1 MSLPVV
7 GSRNLTDTLK
17 AYCLLGNAGDLA
29 RVEAIQ
35 GEITMSDLKSKN
47 ILVLGA
53 SGVLG
58 STIATKLAG
67 LGAQVMATSSNLES
81 AEKVPGVCN
90 PRLLVDL
97 SNPESIRVLIEYLL
111 DSDAKIDG
119 IINATGVVAFG
130 NYTELDSDVLQK
142 LFSVNATGPIQLI
155 QGLLPALK
163 SSSTNGNDPFIVTIS
178 GVVAESPMAGLAAYS
193 ASKAALH
200 SFTQAI
206 SRELRRDGIRVLD
219 ARPGHTETGLAG
231 RAIGGTAPAFPTG
244 MSAEHVVDRIVKA
257 IVEDEKDLPST
268 AF

>member
-1 MSLPVV
+1 MS
-7 GSRNLTDTLK
+7 
-17 AYCLLGNAGDLA
+17 
-29 RVEAIQ
+29 E
-35 GEITMSDLKSKN
+35 LKSKT
-47 ILVLGA
+47 ILVMGA

-97 SNPESIRVLIEYLL
+97 SNPESIRVLIEYLI
-111 DSDAKIDG
+111 DSEAKIDG
-119 IINATGVVAFG
+119 IVNATGVVAFG
-130 NYTELDSDVLQK
+130 NYTELTQESLHK

-163 SSSTNGNDPFIVTIS
+163 ASAANGNEPFIVTIS
-178 GVVAESPMAGLAAYS
+178 GVVAESPMAGIAAYS
-193 ASKAALH
+193 SSKAALY

-219 ARPGHTETGLAG
+219 ARPGHTETGLAS
-231 RAIGGTAPAFPTG
+231 RAIAGTAPAFPTG
-244 MSAEHVVDRIVKA
+244 MSADQVADRIVKA
-257 IVEDEKDLPST
+257 ILEDEKDLPST